1 MVKLSSMTARALIL
15 YAVLFAKYTLAASD
29 VLWQPAQNVEGIG
42 YSRVIQLQ
50 HAGSANGNLLATF
63 EHWYTNDAPSHYI
76 IQQSTNNG
84 TTWET
89 LTTVTAPG
97 DLPTQFY
104 YQPFLFEF
112 PQQLGK
118 YAEGTILL
126 VGNLQ
131 DINAT
136 DFYSWRSSDH
146 GKTWDPVGVWQ
157 KGWAPGGPNTSHG
170 IWEPFLFLDN
180 HSNLVAVFSDER
192 ENEVHSQKLV
202 QVVSKDGGD
211 TWSKNATNIV
221 VGSEQF
227 FRPGMATVAKMDNGE
242 YFMSYEWC
250 DTRNYGKH
258 CSVHGK
264 TSKDGV
270 TWDASDEGVFV
281 SSPDGVQAVGSPYS
295 IWDPVGKQL
304 IVSSKGK
311 QRFSASYLDDGF
323 YLVEDRHAVHINL
336 DHGSGDWHWASTPW
350 HVPVADNCDIHHVN
364 YSPNL
369 LSLPNGTILYS
380 AKTPAPPGAQ
390 CQESTG
396 AAAIGILPYSSDFSV
411 TGDAGWIDFDEI
423 WSVSGDQYT
432 FPPVTDP
439 ATIVLTGSSGWTD
452 YEISADAIVTSSSG
466 VVGLL
471 ARASHL
477 YTAPNNITRYTAA
490 IDSNHGDFTLFRVD
504 EKGANILSSK
514 PVPGGIKAHQ
524 KYHLSLSVKS
534 ATLVA
539 TVAGSGGAKTSF
551 SATDDDLG
559 RGMAGLFGSYGSGGF
574 SNVQIKRVT

>member
-1 MVKLSSMTARALIL
+1 MAKLSSFTARVLFL
-15 YAVLFAKYTLAASD
+15 LAVLFAKSTLAVYDS
-29 VLWQPAQNVEGIG
+29 LWQPAQNDEAVG
-42 YSRVIQLQ
+42 YSRVIKLQ
-50 HAGSANGNLLATF
+50 HAGGTNGKLLATF
-63 EHWYTNDAPSHYI
+63 EHWYTNNAPSNYI
-76 IQQSTNNG
+76 IRESTNNG
-84 TTWET
+84 TTWDT
-89 LTTVTAPG
+89 LTTVAAPG

-131 DINAT
+131 GKNAT
-136 DFYSWRSSDH
+136 DFYSWRSTDH

-157 KGWAPGGPNTSHG
+157 KGWAPGQVNGSHG
-170 IWEPFLFLDN
+170 IWEPFLFLDSQ
-180 HSNLVAVFSDER
+180 SNLVAVFSDER

-202 QVVSKDGGD
+202 EVVSKDGGD
-211 TWSKNATNIV
+211 TWSNVTDIV
-221 VGSEQF
+221 VGSEQT

-250 DTRNYGKH
+250 DTRGYPKP

-281 SSPDGVQAVGSPYS
+281 SSPDGVQASGSPYS

-304 IVSSKGK
+304 IVSSQAKR
-311 QRFSASYLDDGF
+311 QFSNASYLDNPPF
-323 YLVEDRHAVHINL
+323 LVEDRHAVHINL
-336 DHGSGDWHWASTPW
+336 DHGSGDWHWASAPW
-350 HVPVADNCDIHHVN
+350 HVPIANNCNVN

-369 LSLPNGTILYS
+369 LPLPNGTILYS
-380 AKTPAPPGAQ
+380 AKTPAPQGEQ
-390 CQESTG
+390 CEQSTG
-396 AAAIGILPYSSDFSV
+396 AAAIGILPYNSDFPV
-411 TGDAGWIDFDEI
+411 TGDAGWIDFDGI
-423 WSVSGDQYT
+423 WSVSGDQYK

-439 ATIVLTGSSGWTD
+439 ATVVLTGSSGWTD

-490 IDSNHGDFTLFRVD
+490 IDSSRGDFTLYRVGD
-504 EKGANILSSK
+504 KGATTLSSK
-514 PVPGGIKAHQ
+514 PVPGGIKANQ

-539 TVAGSGGAKTSF
+539 TVTGSGGAKTSF
-551 SATDDDLG
+551 SVVDDGLG

-574 SNVQIKRVT
+574 SNVQIKRVI